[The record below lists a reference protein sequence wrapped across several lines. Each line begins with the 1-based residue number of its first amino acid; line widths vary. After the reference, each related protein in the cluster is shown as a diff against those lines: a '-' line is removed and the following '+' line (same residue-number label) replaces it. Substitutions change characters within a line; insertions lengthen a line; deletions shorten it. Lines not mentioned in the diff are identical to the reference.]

1 MIKEHSSGPVELAK
15 QVEERYRR
23 YLETTFYFKDP
34 DLRKSFQE
42 ALSSGHLS
50 KGPYLEAT
58 PVFKRG
64 KKAGELFQEL
74 LPNPPDEGFLKAL
87 QGARPLFSHQ
97 EKAVQKIFGESR
109 NVVVATGT
117 ASGKTETFL
126 YPILLH
132 LYQEFQTGR
141 LGPGGHALILYPM
154 NALANDQRERLGE
167 ICKRLEEADSPFK
180 LTFGQY
186 IGETPEDENDSQRH
200 ARDHIA
206 NRLPGELVLRKE
218 MRENPPHILLTN
230 YSMLE
235 YLLIRPHDSH
245 LFDNGCA
252 QWWTFLVIDEAHQY
266 RGSKGIEMGMLIRR
280 LKRRLREGGR
290 TRPFSCIATSATI
303 AGRESDKPLV
313 AKFASDLFGENFL
326 EEDVILGETE
336 PIPDLDTVDLS
347 PDDYQAIRDA
357 FTLESN
363 QRLSEIARRFGLT
376 IPEGLDVAKGVGFLL
391 QHDHR
396 STKLHQLITRE
407 PKEVTKLADEIFSD
421 LPKEKRV
428 MSLSELVEL
437 LIKAK
442 DPSSD
447 APLLSTRYHLFLRSL
462 EGAFLSYF
470 PHKRLFLERRSQ
482 DEKGAVFEIALCRE
496 CGQHYLVGRFIGG
509 RLQEAIR
516 DPGHPDFGATF
527 FRPIEDVVE
536 ESDEEDTSAERKIF
550 QLCTECGA
558 MVQVNRSHNELRCGH
573 TNSIRVEQQEG
584 AEEREDQVPRCS
596 ACGYRAPDPVREVVH
611 GTDGPHAVIA
621 TTLYQR
627 LPKERRKVLAFA
639 DGRQEAAFFA
649 WYLENSYK
657 DILNRNLILK
667 AVNRLKPHTNEGLS
681 LRELATALRDIYR
694 ENNVFPPAMGDLEL
708 RREAWLSLYR
718 EFLTDEPRISLEGV
732 GLIRWYIKWP
742 ERFRVPDIL
751 FSPHWSLNKQEARDL
766 IFILIDFMRV
776 DKAVELRT
784 VGDVSLSWNDLN
796 IQASQM
802 KVRIGPPHRPK
813 NRKFWPV
820 RSWDGKTGKRAQF
833 LSKILIKKGVP
844 EQEATEKVL
853 EGLRAIWEAF
863 RQSDESFP
871 SQDRF
876 LLSVDDA
883 RRLNPDW
890 WRAFPISG
898 ENILFQCDTC
908 ARLQTV
914 PVGGVCIRHRC
925 SGSVQNIEAQRLEA
939 NHYRLLYE
947 DNLPGALIVEEHTA
961 QIDKEKA
968 REFQREFKAGKIHVL
983 SSSTTFELGV
993 DLGDLDIIFLRN
1005 VPPETFNYAQRV
1017 GRAGR
1022 RSGYPGFAIT
1032 FCRRAPHDLYHFA
1045 EPDNRTL
1052 KGTVRPPVISLR
1064 NEKIIIRHIVATAL
1078 SYFFRDFH
1086 NRYRFKNVESLF
1098 GDLEHPSGVGALSDF
1113 LQRNKAKLE
1122 ESLRGIVPEEM
1133 ANKVGLN
1140 NDGWIQSIV
1149 GSDSRFALAE
1159 AEITSDFRTV
1169 KELERISASKGE
1181 YDKAGW
1187 AKRRAE
1193 TIASED
1199 ALSFLSRKAII
1210 PKYGFPVDV
1219 VELDPHRTQQ
1229 TSESLEVLLQRDLSI
1244 AIAEFAPTSKL
1255 VANKKEWTSYAIKR
1269 VAEKEWEHWYYCLQ
1283 HQKFIKKETLDK
1295 NPSEKCCKE
1304 LGEQHKFIIP
1314 KFGFLTNLN
1323 KPKEPKGRSAR
1334 VFTTRPYFVGLTGA
1348 HPGEIDFTVIKLT
1361 KVSPGQ
1367 MVVLC
1372 EGRRGRGFYICGS
1385 CGAGFRERKS
1395 SHENPYGEN
1404 CSSNPDQFSLGHE
1417 FITDVLQIRFLFELS
1432 QDNTEGIWFAYSLAY
1447 ALVEG
1452 AAEVLEIP
1460 PTDLSATVAYESDS
1474 AIPPLVLFDN
1484 VPGGAGLV
1492 ARLEDKEIL
1501 HACLKAAL
1509 DRVNGSCGCGEND
1522 SCYGCLRS
1530 YRNQFAHQH
1539 LKRGPVMRY
1548 LKRILEEWKE

>member
-1 MIKEHSSGPVELAK
+1 MPMLKDYRIDPVNLSK
-15 QVEERYRR
+15 QVEERYKR
-23 YLETTFYFKDP
+23 YLETTFYFKDL

-42 ALSSGHLS
+42 VLDSGHLN

-58 PVFKRG
+58 PVYKCGKRT
-64 KKAGELFQEL
+64 GELFQEL

-87 QGARPLFSHQ
+87 WGDRPLYLHQ
-97 EKAVQKIFGESR
+97 ERAIQKVFGESH

-132 LYQEFQTGR
+132 LYREFQAGQ
-141 LGPGGHALILYPM
+141 LGPGVRALILYPM
-154 NALANDQRERLGE
+154 NALANDQRDRLGE
-167 ICKRLEEADSPFK
+167 VCKRLQDASSPFK
-180 LTFGQY
+180 FTFGQY
-186 IGETPEDENDSQRH
+186 IGETPEDENDSRRH

-206 NRLPGELVLRKE
+206 ERLPGELVLRNE

-235 YLLIRPHDSH
+235 FLLIRPYDSR
-245 LFDNGCA
+245 LFDNGRA

-290 TRPFSCIATSATI
+290 TGPFRCIATSATI
-303 AGRESDKPLV
+303 AREESDKASV

-326 EEDVILGETE
+326 EEDVILGKTE
-336 PIPDLDTVDLS
+336 LIPDLGTVDLS
-347 PDDYQAIRDA
+347 LDDYRVIRQALDSG
-357 FTLESN
+357 SN
-363 QRLSEIARRFGLT
+363 RELFEIARRFGLT
-376 IPEGLDVAKGVGFLL
+376 IPESSDRAKGVGFLF
-391 QHDHR
+391 QHDRR
-396 STKLHQLITRE
+396 STKLRQIITRE
-407 PKEVTKLADEIFSD
+407 PKEVSELADEIFSD
-421 LPKEKRV
+421 LPKEMRLR
-428 MSLSELVEL
+428 SLSELVEL
-437 LIKAK
+437 LIKAT

-447 APLLSTRYHLFLRSL
+447 TPLLSARYHLFLRSL
-462 EGAFLSYF
+462 EGVFLSYF
-470 PHKRLFLERRSQ
+470 PHKRLLLERHSQ
-482 DEKGAVFEIALCRE
+482 YEKGAVFEIALCRE
-496 CGQHYLVGRFIGG
+496 CGQHYLVGRFGDG
-509 RLQEAIR
+509 VLREAIR

-536 ESDEEDTSAERKIF
+536 ESDEDNEAEMKIF
-550 QLCTECGA
+550 RLCTECGA
-558 MVQVNRSHNELRCGH
+558 MVQANRGKSELRCGH
-573 TNSIRVEQQEG
+573 INSILVEQQEEV
-584 AEEREDQVPRCS
+584 EEREDQVPRCGV
-596 ACGYRAPDPVREVVH
+596 CGYRAPDPVREVIY

-627 LPKERRKVLAFA
+627 LPEGRRKVLAFA

-657 DILNRNLILK
+657 DILSRNLVLK
-667 AVNRLKPHTNEGLS
+667 IVRSFPRYPVDGINLYTLTDKAFHDY
-681 LRELATALRDIYR
+681 RDSFKEKESDDEPQIR
-694 ENNVFPPAMGDLEL
+694 KNIWRA
-708 RREAWLSLYR
+708 LYR
-718 EFLTDEPRISLEGV
+718 EFLTDELRISLEGV
-732 GLIRWYIKWP
+732 GLLRWYIRWP
-742 ERFRVPDIL
+742 EKLRVPDIL
-751 FSPHWSLNKQEARDL
+751 FSPSWSLNEQEARDL
-766 IFILIDFMRV
+766 IFILMDFMRA

-784 VGDVSLSWNDLN
+784 AGHVSLNWNDLN

-802 KVRIGPPHRPK
+802 RVRIGPPHRPK

-820 RSWDGKTGKRAQF
+820 RSWDGKMGKRAQF
-833 LSKILIKKGVP
+833 LTKILIKKGIP
-844 EQEATEKVL
+844 EQDTVEKAL
-853 EGLRAIWEAF
+853 ETLRVIWNAF
-863 RQSDESFP
+863 KQNDELFA
-871 SQDRF
+871 SQVRF

-890 WRAFPISG
+890 WRAFPISDKD
-898 ENILFQCDTC
+898 ILFQCDTC

-914 PVGGVCIRHRC
+914 SVGGVCIRHRC
-925 SGSVQNIEAQRLEA
+925 PGSVQKIKANELEA

-947 DNLPGALIVEEHTA
+947 ENLPGVLRVEEHTA

-968 REFQREFKAGKIHVL
+968 REFQRAFKAGEIHVL

-993 DLGDLDIIFLRN
+993 DLGNLDVIFLRN
-1005 VPPETFNYAQRV
+1005 VPPETFNYVQRV

-1022 RSGYPGFAIT
+1022 SSEFPGFAVT
-1032 FCRRAPHDLYHFA
+1032 FCRRNPHDLYHFA
-1045 EPDNRTL
+1045 EPCNRIL
-1052 KGTVRPPVISLR
+1052 KGTVRPPVISLK
-1064 NEKIIIRHIVATAL
+1064 NEKIIIRHIAATTL

-1086 NRYRFKNVESLF
+1086 NRFESIEGLF
-1098 GDLEHPSGVGALSDF
+1098 GDLEHPSGVSAISDF
-1113 LQRNKAKLE
+1113 LQRRKTDLE
-1122 ESLRGIVPEEM
+1122 ESLKGIVPPEM
-1133 ANKVGLN
+1133 ANRVGLN
-1140 NDGWIQSIV
+1140 DGGWIQNIV
-1149 GSDSRFALAE
+1149 GNDSRFALAE
-1159 AEITSDFRTV
+1159 AEVSSDFKSV
-1169 KELERISASKGE
+1169 KNLERTSASREDYG
-1181 YDKAGW
+1181 KAGW

-1219 VELDPHRTQQ
+1219 VELDHHRTQQ

-1255 VANKKEWTSYAIKR
+1255 VANKKEWTSYGIKR
-1269 VAEKEWEHWYYCLQ
+1269 VAEKEWERWYYCLQ
-1283 HQKFIKKETLDK
+1283 HQKFIKKERLDQ
-1295 NPSEKCCKE
+1295 NVSETCCKE
-1304 LGEQHKFIIP
+1304 LREHKFIIP
-1314 KFGFLTNLN
+1314 KFGFLTDLN

-1348 HPGEIDFTVIKLT
+1348 HPGEIDFGTIKLT

-1372 EGRRGRGFYICGS
+1372 EGRRGGGFYICSS
-1385 CGAGFRERKS
+1385 CGAGFREIIN
-1395 SHENPYGEN
+1395 SHKTPYGEN
-1404 CSSNPDQFSLGHE
+1404 CSGTLEQVSLGHE
-1417 FITDVLQIRFLFELS
+1417 FTTDVLQIQFLLEPS
-1432 QDNTEGIWFAYSLAY
+1432 QDNIDGIWFAYSLAY

-1452 AAEVLEIP
+1452 AAEVLEVP
-1460 PTDLSATVAYESDS
+1460 STDLSVTVAYKSDS
-1474 AIPPLVLFDN
+1474 PIPPVVLYDN

-1501 HACLKAAL
+1501 HACLKATL
-1509 DRVNGSCGCGEND
+1509 DRVNGSCKCGEND

>member
-1 MIKEHSSGPVELAK
+1 MAEHYRIDPVNLAE
-15 QVEERYRR
+15 QVEEKYRC

-34 DLRKSFQE
+34 NLRKSFQE

-64 KKAGELFQEL
+64 KKAGELFQKL
-74 LPNPPDEGFLKAL
+74 LPNLPDEEFLKAL
-87 QGARPLFSHQ
+87 EGDRPLYLHQ
-97 EKAVQKIFGESR
+97 ERAIQKVFGESR

-132 LYQEFQTGR
+132 LYQESQTGQLASGVR
-141 LGPGGHALILYPM
+141 ALILYPM

-167 ICKRLEEADSPFK
+167 ICKRLQEVGSPFK
-180 LTFGQY
+180 FTFGQY

-235 YLLIRPHDSH
+235 YLLIRPDDSP
-245 LFDNGCA
+245 LFDNGRA
-252 QWWTFLVIDEAHQY
+252 RWWTFLVIDEAHQY

-290 TRPFSCIATSATI
+290 AEPFRCIATSATI
-303 AGRESDKPLV
+303 AGGESDKPLV
-313 AKFASDLFGENFL
+313 TKFAIDLFGENFL

-336 PIPDLDTVDLS
+336 SIPDLGTVDLS
-347 PDDYQAIRDA
+347 PNDYQAIREA
-357 FTLESN
+357 LVLGSN
-363 QRLSEIARRFGLT
+363 PKLFEIAHCFGLT
-376 IPEGLDVAKGVGFLL
+376 IPEGLDIANSVGSLL
-391 QHDHR
+391 QNDRR
-396 STKLHQLITRE
+396 STKLRQVITTQ
-407 PKEVTKLADEIFSD
+407 PKEVAELADDIFSD
-421 LPKEKRV
+421 LSKEKRIGA
-428 MSLSELVEL
+428 LCELVEL
-437 LIKAK
+437 LIKAY
-442 DPSSD
+442 DPSSN
-447 APLLSTRYHLFLRSL
+447 APLLSARYHLFLRSL

-470 PHKRLFLERRSQ
+470 PQKRLFLERRSQ

-496 CGQHYLVGRFIGG
+496 CGQHYLVGRFISG

-527 FRPIEDVVE
+527 FRPIEDEGE
-536 ESDEEDTSAERKIF
+536 ESYEEDTGTERTIF
-550 QLCTECGA
+550 RLCIECGA
-558 MVQVNRSHNELRCGH
+558 MAQVNQRHNELSCGH
-573 TNSIRVEQQEG
+573 TNTILVEQQED
-584 AEEREDQVPRCS
+584 AEEKEDQVPRCG
-596 ACGYRAPDPVREVVH
+596 ACGYRAPDPVREVIH

-667 AVNRLKPHTNEGLS
+667 AVNKLNQHTNEGLS
-681 LRELATALRDIYR
+681 LNELATALRDIYR
-694 ENNVFPPAMGDLEL
+694 ENSIFPPAMGDLEL
-708 RREAWLSLYR
+708 RQEAWLSLYR
-718 EFLTDEPRISLEGV
+718 EFLTDESRISLEGV
-732 GLIRWYIKWP
+732 GLLRWYIKWH
-742 ERFRVPDIL
+742 ERFTIPDIL
-751 FSPHWSLNKQEARDL
+751 FSPPWSLNEQEAGDL
-766 IFILIDFMRV
+766 IFILMDFMRV

-784 VGDVSLSWNDLN
+784 AGDVSLNWIDLNN

-802 KVRIGPPHRPK
+802 RVRVGRP
-813 NRKFWPV
+813 RTQRGV

-844 EQEATEKVL
+844 KQEAIEKAL
-853 EGLRAIWEAF
+853 EALRVIWDAF
-863 RQSDESFP
+863 RVSDESFA

-890 WRAFPISG
+890 WRAFPISD
-898 ENILFQCDTC
+898 EDILFQCDTC

-914 PVGGVCIRHRC
+914 SVGGVCIRHRC
-925 SGSVQNIEAQRLEA
+925 PGSVQEIKANELEA

-947 DNLPGALIVEEHTA
+947 DNLPGILRVEEHTA
-961 QIDKEKA
+961 QINKEKA
-968 REFQREFKAGKIHVL
+968 REFQREFKAGMIHVL

-1022 RSGYPGFAIT
+1022 RGGFPGFAIT
-1032 FCRRAPHDLYHFA
+1032 FCRRNPHDLYHFA
-1045 EPDNRTL
+1045 EPNTRIL

-1064 NEKIIIRHIVATAL
+1064 NEKIIIRHISATAL
-1078 SYFFRDFH
+1078 SYFFRNFP
-1086 NRYRFKNVESLF
+1086 NRFESVEKLF
-1098 GDLEHPSGVGALSDF
+1098 GDLENPSGASALFDF
-1113 LQRNKAKLE
+1113 LQQHKAKLE
-1122 ESLRGIVPEEM
+1122 ESLRDIVPQEM
-1133 ANKVGLN
+1133 MHRVGLN
-1140 NDGWIQSIV
+1140 NGEWLQNII
-1149 GSDSRFALAE
+1149 GTDSRFALAE
-1159 AEITSDFRTV
+1159 AEVSSDFKTV
-1169 KELERISASKGE
+1169 KELERSAASKGD
-1181 YDKAGW
+1181 YDTAKW
-1187 AKRRAE
+1187 AKMRAE

-1219 VELDPHRTQQ
+1219 VELDTQRTQQ
-1229 TSESLEVLLQRDLSI
+1229 TSESLEILLQRDLSI

-1255 VANKKEWTSYAIKR
+1255 VANKKEWISYGIKK
-1269 VAEKEWEHWYYCLQ
+1269 VAGKEWDRKSYRRCSKHNL
-1283 HQKFIKKETLDK
+1283 FISWSPGQVVPTER
-1295 NPSEKCCKE
+1295 CCDSAKDMTY
-1304 LGEQHKFIIP
+1304 LVPQ
-1314 KFGFLTNLN
+1314 FGFVTNRQ
-1323 KPKEPKGRSAR
+1323 KPKEPKGRTPR
-1334 VFTTRPYFVGLTGA
+1334 VFTTRPYFINLTG
-1348 HPGEIDFTVIKLT
+1348 PNLGELDFGHIRLT
-1361 KVSPGQ
+1361 KASPGL

-1372 EGRRGRGFYICGS
+1372 EGRRGRGFYICGQ
-1385 CGAGFRERKS
+1385 CGAGFRETKS
-1395 SHENPYGEN
+1395 PHKNPYGEN
-1404 CSSNPDQFSLGHE
+1404 CFGTLERVSLGHE
-1417 FITDVLQIRFLFELS
+1417 FITDVLQIRFLLELL

-1452 AAEVLEIP
+1452 SAEVLEVP
-1460 PTDLSATVAYESDS
+1460 PTDLSATVAYEGGSP
-1474 AIPPLVLFDN
+1474 IPPLVLYDN

-1492 ARLEDKEIL
+1492 ARLEDKELL
-1501 HACLKAAL
+1501 HACLKATL

-1548 LKRILEEWKE
+1548 LNRILKQWEE